1 MSRSLEYTDF
11 MTQLIGAIAQF
22 NPIRSNGDRFSVVIP
37 IQIFT
42 GKYNKTRVGDETAKP
57 TRYFS

>member
-1 MSRSLEYTDF
+1 